1 MSNEKN
7 GREVILS
14 VRHVDISFEVG
25 HKKKFDAVK
34 DANFDIYNK
43 ANAVMASRQRRIFPS
58 VHKRIKI
65 LRIAQN
71 DSSSI
76 NIIPRR

>member
-34 DANFDIYNK
+34 GANFDIYIIS
-43 ANAVMASRQRRIFPS
+43 VPS
-58 VHKRIKI
+58 GCVNRAQGIK
-65 LRIAQN
+65 QQG
-71 DSSSI
+71 
-76 NIIPRR
+76 PMP